1 MKTPTKKTLYSLL
14 ANPNN
19 SPEVVAKSKEK
30 RKMTIQEIDLLID
43 RIGDDELE

>member
-1 MKTPTKKTLYSLL
+1 MKTPTK
-14 ANPNN
+14 NN